1 VRNGIEVAQSNRISE
16 ATRIVPVALAA
27 QPAVEYIKDI
37 VRERYQLLLW
47 SVPVEPHK
55 LSTMRCKLN
64 GQQPAL
70 AIFAIT
76 AEQSTSST
84 RT

>member
-1 VRNGIEVAQSNRISE
+1 MRNGIEIAQSNRIFE
-16 ATRIVPVALAA
+16 GTRIAPIATAA

-55 LSTMRCKLN
+55 LLDLRCKLN

-76 AEQSTSST
+76 AEQATDGK
-84 RT
+84 RR